1 MTQID
6 WQQGTW
12 RSGDGDGSPD
22 ARIMVTADWAPLGSH
37 EELIPSQPEAAYGD
51 LLAEIRAADL
61 AITNLECVL
70 GDAGEPILKAGPN
83 MRYDA
88 AALVGLTA
96 VPFHVATLANNHVFD
111 YGPEGFAATLGMLG
125 EAGIKTVGAGMS
137 EAEAVAPL
145 VVPVGPTRVA
155 VVNFCEGEDGTAT
168 RGGPGT
174 FGWQIDRVVETVRS
188 VRSQADV
195 VVVICH
201 GGREHPPFPPPYIV
215 QAYRRIADAGADIVI
230 GHHPHAPQG
239 MEIHRGTPIV
249 YSMGNFVFLQKA
261 DLFFRRSG
269 YMAELELSSGRLS
282 GLRLIPYL
290 ITPEGLHLMAG
301 ELRRWFLG
309 RLGEVSEPLSDA
321 AALVAAWE
329 AFIDLRQ
336 EPGFEG
342 ILKWVLEGWADS
354 APLGAARLRNVFQT
368 PAHFELWSRG
378 LTRIAEG
385 CDGTAPEWAQ
395 RIVRLW
401 TTLSLADGMTCPQ

>member
-1 MTQID
+1 
-6 WQQGTW
+6 
-12 RSGDGDGSPD
+12 
-22 ARIMVTADWAPLGSH
+22 MVTADWAPLGAH
-37 EELIPSQPEAAYGD
+37 EELIPSQPEAVYGD
-51 LLAEIRAADL
+51 LLAEISAADL

-111 YGPEGFAATLGMLG
+111 YGAEGFAATLGMLR
-125 EAGIKTVGAGMS
+125 EAGIQTVGAGLS
-137 EAEAVAPL
+137 EAQAVAPL
-145 VVPVGPTRVA
+145 VVPVGRTRVA
-155 VVNFCEGEDGTAT
+155 LVNFCEGEDGTAA

-174 FGWQIDRVVETVRS
+174 FGWQVARVVETVRS
-188 VRSQADV
+188 VGSEADV

-239 MEIHRGTPIV
+239 MEIHRGTPII
-249 YSMGNFVFLQKA
+249 YSMGNFVFLQRA

-269 YMAELELSSGRLS
+269 YMVEVELSAKKLS
-282 GLRLIPYL
+282 GLRLVPYL

-301 ELRRWFLG
+301 DLRQWFLG
-309 RLGEVSEPLSDA
+309 RLREVSAPLSDA
-321 AALVAAWE
+321 SALVAAWE

-336 EPGFEG
+336 EQGFEG
-342 ILKWVLEGWADS
+342 ILKWVLAGWGDS
-354 APLGAARLRNVFQT
+354 APLAAARLRNVFQT
-368 PAHFELWSRG
+368 PAHFELWTRG

-385 CDGTAPEWAQ
+385 RDGTAPEWAQ

>member
-12 RSGDGDGSPD
+12 RTDGGGPPD
-22 ARIMVTADWAPLGSH
+22 ARIMVTADWAPLGAH
-37 EELIPSQPEAAYGD
+37 EELIPSQPEAVYGD

-70 GDAGEPILKAGPN
+70 GDAGQPIFKAGPN

-88 AALVGLTA
+88 ASLVGLTA

-111 YGPEGFAATLGMLG
+111 YGVEGLAATLGMLG

-137 EAEAVAPL
+137 EAQAVAPL
-145 VVPVGPTRVA
+145 AVSVGPTRVA
-155 VVNFCEGEDGTAT
+155 LVNFCEGEDGTAT

-174 FGWQIDRVVETVRS
+174 FGWQVDRVVATVRS
-188 VRSQADV
+188 VRSQAEV

-215 QAYRRIADAGADIVI
+215 QAYRRIAGAGADIVI

-239 MEIHRGTPIV
+239 MEIHDGRPIV
-249 YSMGNFVFLQKA
+249 YSMGNFVFLQRA

-269 YMAELELSSGRLS
+269 YMVELELSAGGLS

-290 ITPEGLHLMAG
+290 IRPEGLCLMAG
-301 ELRRWFLG
+301 DLRRWFLG
-309 RLGEVSEPLSDA
+309 RLGEVSAPLSDA

-336 EPGFEG
+336 EPDFEG
-342 ILKWVLEGWADS
+342 ILKWVLEGWPES
-354 APLGAARLRNVFQT
+354 APLSAARLRNVFQT

-378 LTRIAEG
+378 LTRIAQG
-385 CDGTAPEWAQ
+385 RDGTAPEWAQ

-401 TTLSLADGMTCPQ
+401 TTLSSADGMACPR

>member
-12 RSGDGDGSPD
+12 RSGDGGGSPD
-22 ARIMVTADWAPLGSH
+22 ARIMVTADWAPLEAH
-37 EELIPSQPEAAYGD
+37 EELIPSQPEAVYGD

-70 GDAGEPILKAGPN
+70 GDAGQPILKAGPN

-111 YGPEGFAATLGMLG
+111 YGDEGFASTLGMLR
-125 EAGIKTVGAGMS
+125 EAGIQTVGAGLS

-145 VVPVGPTRVA
+145 VVSVGPTRVA
-155 VVNFCEGEDGTAT
+155 IVNFCEGEDGTAT

-188 VRSQADV
+188 VRSQADI

-215 QAYRRIADAGADIVI
+215 ETYRRIADAGADIVI

-249 YSMGNFVFLQKA
+249 YSMGNFVFLQQA

-269 YMAELELSSGRLS
+269 YMVELELSGRKLS
-282 GLRLIPYL
+282 GLRLVPYL
-290 ITPEGLHLMAG
+290 IRPEGLKRIERPLLTWFF
-301 ELRRWFLG
+301 ERLR
-309 RLGEVSEPLSDA
+309 EVSEPLSDA
-321 AALVAAWE
+321 ETVMAAWD

-336 EPGFEG
+336 ETSFEG
-342 ILKWVLEGWADS
+342 ILKWVHEGWQES
-354 APLGAARLRNVFQT
+354 RPLSAARLRNVFETQ
-368 PAHFELWSRG
+368 AHWHLWSRG
-378 LTRIAEG
+378 VARIAEG
-385 CDGTAPEWAQ
+385 RDGKTPEWAQ
-395 RIVRLW
+395 KIVKLW
-401 TTLSLADGMTCPQ
+401 TTLSVEEGMNCPQ